1 MRKEHSIEELT
12 SEVVEALDGESVD
25 TEKYDI
31 ASRFKSIWNM
41 VCLRAVLRRLSF
53 QILFVPKVWR
63 LSYCDI
69 GGLRVLED

>member
-31 ASRFKSIWNM
+31 ASRFEKYLEHGVSPS
-41 VCLRAVLRRLSF
+41 RAEKTIISNIIRAE
-53 QILFVPKVWR
+53 
-63 LSYCDI
+63 
-69 GGLRVLED
+69 GLEAELL